1 MAELKSLGTIFPT
14 LLVSGSGDTGL
25 VDIVPA
31 LSEWVDDAFP
41 ALGGSTAAAAAWR
54 DKYGS
59 LVDRLCEA
67 DGSTVKISVQSD
79 ANILAVMTAARTAL
93 LENTTATK
101 DSFHATATSANP
113 FRSSK
118 TPSAA
123 NTYARLLAVAS
134 SMYFAV
140 EAKTRK

>member
-1 MAELKSLGTIFPT
+1 MAELKSLGTIFPS
-14 LLVSGSGDTGL
+14 LLATNEVDRASL
-25 VDIVPA
+25 VEVLPA

-41 ALGGSTAAAAAWR
+41 QLTNTAAAAAWR

-67 DGSTVKISVQSD
+67 DGSSIKISEQLD
-79 ANILAVMTAARTAL
+79 TTILAVMLAARSAL
-93 LENTTATK
+93 LVNSNDARNSLHGTVIAG
-101 DSFHATATSANP
+101 NP
-113 FRSSK
+113 FRDNK
-118 TPSAA
+118 GAA
-123 NTYARLLAVAS
+123 NTFERLLAVAS

>member
-41 ALGGSTAAAAAWR
+41 QLASTAAAAAWR
-54 DKYGS
+54 VKYGS

-67 DGSTVKISVQSD
+67 DGSSIKFADQPDTTVLAIMIS
-79 ANILAVMTAARTAL
+79 ARTAL
-93 LENTTATK
+93 LENTAATK
-101 DSFHATATSANP
+101 TSLHSTVTSGNP
-113 FRSSK
+113 FRDSGG
-118 TPSAA
+118 AA